1 MGQRLSAAME
11 LIENPRTVSTGAV
24 IVGSSGVLLSLATT
38 DVACLRRDVWLW
50 VYPVCLHLGGRSEF
64 AFYRDSVRR
73 QANENNLDS
82 IPD

>member
-38 DVACLRRDVWLW
+38 DVACFRRMFG
-50 VYPVCLHLGGRSEF
+50 YGCIRC
-64 AFYRDSVRR
+64 AFT
-73 QANENNLDS
+73 
-82 IPD
+82 